1 MRAATGL
8 WAIFILVFVIIVRSR
23 RDLLYVI
30 NLVDRWPALS
40 WGRVTLDEEILIIGP
55 CFIELL
61 ELY

>member
-30 NLVDRWPALS
+30 NLADRWPALS